1 MGFEPTV
8 PLGTRLFESRTFDH
22 SDISPCIYL
31 HISPQKHLGKRREL
45 MERTAHDPI
54 PGAPCKP
61 SKIKALRRFDSTFRI
76 RFRVGLSWPP
86 RTSSQAKDRKTLY
99 HAKPGL
105 ASKKASLSSQI
116 IPLSSQIIPL
126 FACLCLLHHGII
138 DRRGKSIQAIRSAR
152 ARSAILPH

>member
-1 MGFEPTV
+1 
-8 PLGTRLFESRTFDH
+8 
-22 SDISPCIYL
+22 
-31 HISPQKHLGKRREL
+31 

-116 IPLSSQIIPL
+116 IPL

-138 DRRGKSIQAIRSAR
+138 DKRGKAVQAIRSAR